1 MFEAVNNITSKA
13 PAQGN
18 GNGSFSSQVVPL
30 RPPEPARDQNIP
42 ERMVPQKEQAAQA
55 MQEAEKESNEQV
67 TEEMLVELERDIQS
81 IHSIG
86 LKFSKHDES
95 GRTMIK
101 VMDKQNEEL
110 IREIPSEEVLNLAA
124 KIDEMI
130 GILFDKKV

>member
-1 MFEAVNNITSKA
+1 MFEAVNNITSKV
-13 PAQGN
+13 PVQGN
-18 GNGSFSSQVVPL
+18 GNGSFPGQVVPL
-30 RPPEPARDQNIP
+30 KPPEPMRSQNMP
-42 ERMVPQKEQAAQA
+42 EKMVPQKEQAAQA
-55 MQEAEKESNEQV
+55 MQEAENESSEQV
-67 TEEMLVELERDIQS
+67 TEEMLAELERDIES

-101 VMDKQNEEL
+101 VMDRQNEEL

-124 KIDEMI
+124 KIEEMI